1 MKNFWEWFAQLA
13 CFAIAVLSIR
23 IILVERERSLD
34 APMPKLAAAEAP
46 TPLQSNL
53 PASSHT
59 KKTGTQSTQTDV
71 TWGVAYR
78 MVDNLGEAEIS
89 VPALDEPR
97 VRNLLHGHWRKMHS
111 PFVGPSGNVGRLVQQ
126 IGLSAAPAAR
136 CCKASRPIR
145 RLSPTA

>member
-78 MVDNLGEAEIS
+78 MGAR
-89 VPALDEPR
+89 LDLAR
-97 VRNLLHGHWRKMHS
+97 GAAQRIGMHGS
-111 PFVGPSGNVGRLVQQ
+111 QYVCV
-126 IGLSAAPAAR
+126 A
-136 CCKASRPIR
+136 
-145 RLSPTA
+145 